1 MLCFIWL
8 DFKEYKDI
16 PGICV
21 CMWGGGGRQIILST
35 LLFSRRFSL
44 TRLLQKLPRKQLT
57 LTNNKTQYFSKLL
70 KYINPSNIHEFVNLL
85 ANERKESGVNWR
97 SILRSFYFLV
107 YLSIS
112 FSDFFYSSCGYCKG
126 N

>member
-1 MLCFIWL
+1 MYACGV
-8 DFKEYKDI
+8 EE
-16 PGICV
+16 
-21 CMWGGGGRQIILST
+21 GGKLFLA
-35 LLFSRRFSL
+35 LLFSGRFSL

-57 LTNNKTQYFSKLL
+57 LTDNKTQYFSKLL
-70 KYINPSNIHEFVNLL
+70 KYINPLNIHEFVNLL

-112 FSDFFYSSCGYCKG
+112 FSDFFTVVVVIVKEIK
-126 N
+126 NKRLL